1 MFQQEYQ
8 FWTSSWVALIV
19 NTVDEKKTDRAYS
32 VLDKFLGGT
41 DCHYS
46 RRKKKTGLRM

>member
-19 NTVDEKKTDRAYS
+19 ITVEEKK
-32 VLDKFLGGT
+32 
-41 DCHYS
+41 
-46 RRKKKTGLRM
+46 KKNRQISMSMA